1 MSHSDGP
8 DGAALSGGADWAAAA
23 LAPGIERG
31 HEEEI
36 GLAPRQMLGRRP
48 LRLVCIGG
56 GTGLPMVLRGLARR
70 RISDLRYPEPD
81 ITAIVAMSD
90 DGGSSGRLRRSRG
103 SLPPGDVRKCLVAL
117 ASGNSELSKIFRY
130 RFGGRA
136 GLAGHAVG
144 NLLITA
150 MAELKGD
157 FLEAIKSSAHLLG
170 VRGTVLP
177 CTLSPVELVAYKA
190 GEACV
195 AGERNLGRVPGR
207 VVRVGLRPKAPPAL
221 DAALE
226 AIESADLISIGPGS
240 LYSSI
245 LPNLLVD
252 GIARALKR
260 TRALKVL
267 ISNLMTQPGETDGM
281 DCADHLRAVIDH
293 VGPMID
299 VVLVNGTPLDPQIVQ
314 RYAGRGSEPVLFDR
328 ASVVRAGVIP
338 LEADLLK
345 EGAQIRHDGRKL
357 ARRLNRIARCGP

>member
-1 MSHSDGP
+1 MSQSDES
-8 DGAALSGGADWAAAA
+8 DGAAMSGGADWSAAA
-23 LAPGIERG
+23 LAPSIERG
-31 HEEEI
+31 VEEEI
-36 GLAPRQMLGRRP
+36 NPVPRQRLDRRP

-56 GTGLPMVLRGLARR
+56 GTGLPMVLRGLVR
-70 RISDLRYPEPD
+70 RIVDLRYPEPQ

-117 ASGNSELSKIFRY
+117 ASGNNELSKVFRY

-157 FLEAIKSSAHLLG
+157 FLEAIKSSAELLG
-170 VRGTVLP
+170 ARGTVLP

-190 GEACV
+190 GGACV

-207 VVRVGLRPKAPPAL
+207 VVRIGLRPKAVPAV

-252 GIARALKR
+252 GVARALR
-260 TRALKVL
+260 
-267 ISNLMTQPGETDGM
+267 Q
-281 DCADHLRAVIDH
+281 
-293 VGPMID
+293 
-299 VVLVNGTPLDPQIVQ
+299 
-314 RYAGRGSEPVLFDR
+314 
-328 ASVVRAGVIP
+328 
-338 LEADLLK
+338 
-345 EGAQIRHDGRKL
+345 
-357 ARRLNRIARCGP
+357 